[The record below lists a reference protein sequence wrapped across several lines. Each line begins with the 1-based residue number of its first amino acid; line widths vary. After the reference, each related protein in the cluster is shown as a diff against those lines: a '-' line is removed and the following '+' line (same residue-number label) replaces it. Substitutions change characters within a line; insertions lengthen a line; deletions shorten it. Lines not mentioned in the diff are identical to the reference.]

1 MSAISTTAFRQD
13 AVTQMDALETALSAT
28 QQQLSSGL
36 QFQNAAGNPVGMTEV
51 NTLNMQL
58 SASTQYQTN
67 QNAVN
72 SNLKL
77 EESALTSATNVLQNV
92 NSLAVEANNA
102 ALTSTQKA
110 DIATELQQDLQQ
122 LVGIANSTDSD
133 GHYLF
138 SGTAS
143 QTQPFSLSGSTVTYN
158 GSNQVN
164 QVSISSDQQVT
175 AGDSGSSVF
184 MNTPAGNGTFTTSAG
199 SSNTGSGWIDAG
211 SVTNASQWAANSGTY
226 TISFTDASDYQ
237 VTDSSGNVVTSG
249 TYTSPG
255 PSTIAF
261 DGVQATINA
270 APAAGDTFTIA
281 PAGTASVF
289 STVSNLISALQSSTL
304 TSGQLTTA
312 LGTAQAQLS
321 GAMNSLDSVQASVG
335 ARINAISAAS
345 TAATSSQTSIQTNIS
360 NIQEVDYAKAT
371 TQLSSEELALQ
382 AAQESYASIS
392 KLSLFNYLQ
401 G

>member
-1 MSAISTTAFRQD
+1 MSGISTTAFRND
-13 AVTQMDALETALSAT
+13 AVTQMDALEQALSST
-28 QQQLSSGL
+28 QQQLSTGL
-36 QFQNAAGNPVGMTEV
+36 SFQNAAGNPVGMTEV

-58 SASTQYQTN
+58 SASTQFQTN
-67 QNAVN
+67 QNAVS

-77 EESALTSATNVLQNV
+77 EESALTSATDVLQNV

-102 ALTSTQKA
+102 SLTAAQKS

-143 QTQPFSLSGSTVTYN
+143 QTTPFSLSGTTVTYN
-158 GSNQVN
+158 GSSQVN
-164 QVSISSDQQVT
+164 QVSISANQKVT
-175 AGDSGSSVF
+175 AGDTGSVF
-184 MNTPAGNGTFTTSAG
+184 MNTPAGNGSFTTAAG
-199 SSNTGSGWIDAG
+199 STNTGSGWVDAG
-211 SVTNASQWAANSGTY
+211 SVTNASQWAANSGSY

-237 VTDSSGNVVTSG
+237 VTDSAGNVVTSG

-261 DGVQATINA
+261 NGVQVSVNA

-289 STVSNLISALQSSTL
+289 STVSNLIAALQSTTL

-321 GAMNSLDSVQASVG
+321 GAMNSIDSVQASVG
-335 ARINAISAAS
+335 ARINTISAAA
-345 TAATSSQTSIQTNIS
+345 TAATSNQTAISTNIS
-360 NIQEVDYAKAT
+360 TIQDVDYAKAT

-392 KLSLFNYLQ
+392 KLSLFNYLN